1 MRLEC
6 ASGLGYRAHN
16 KWDWYRMDF
25 RIVWRV
31 GGVDPADDV
40 AGIEDWAQV
49 SKAEGSTS
57 TNGEWW
63 NNMTNT

>member
-1 MRLEC
+1 
-6 ASGLGYRAHN
+6 
-16 KWDWYRMDF
+16 MDF